1 MGLKR
6 SRSTAIAALLS
17 AALIGGG
24 VAAVA
29 PAVAQDG
36 AQYVATNW
44 KKIWK
49 KQLRPLAD
57 QRYYT
62 KVQSDTKYST
72 KTETGA
78 ALGNYYTKAQSDAGY
93 APKATTYS
101 KTESDANYYK
111 KADTF
116 TKTEADARYAR
127 STALIRGSVLLAY
140 NAAAASQQGSSD
152 ISFGATFS
160 VAPIVHMIPVG
171 GLVPVGCSGTASAPD
186 AAPGHLCIFASFVS
200 NSQASLGVCRP
211 STAACGGTADPWGVT
226 VFTNSTAAGL
236 VNYFATWAARPVGVV
251 STAAFTAAGPG
262 VNEGAPN
269 PQSTR

>member
-111 KADTF
+111 KA
-116 TKTEADARYAR
+116 ESDAKYAPLPK
-127 STALIRGSVLLAY
+127 LIRGTYYAIGDAV
-140 NAAAASQQGSSD
+140 AAGGEVSDNVVFGQTLSARPTVNYIPIGQAVPAACAGGTVEAPTATPGNLCFFEAQNVNVNSRTILDASGFSGSST
-152 ISFGATFS
+152 FGA
-160 VAPIVHMIPVG
+160 
-171 GLVPVGCSGTASAPD
+171 
-186 AAPGHLCIFASFVS
+186 
-200 NSQASLGVCRP
+200 GV
-211 STAACGGTADPWGVT
+211 WVQ
-226 VFTNSTAAGL
+226 STAAGS
-236 VNYFATWAARPVGVV
+236 VFVYGSWAVRPLALANPAVTANSPEPTGVR
-251 STAAFTAAGPG
+251 AG
-262 VNEGAPN
+262 
-269 PQSTR
+269 R

>member
-1 MGLKR
+1 MGLNR
-6 SRSTAIAALLS
+6 SRSTLVAAVLS

-24 VAAVA
+24 VTAIA
-29 PAVAQDG
+29 PAVADDG
-36 AQYVATNW
+36 ASYAATNW

-49 KQLRPLAD
+49 KKLQKYAD

-62 KVQSDTKYST
+62 KAQTDAKYAS
-72 KTETGA
+72 KIEVGA